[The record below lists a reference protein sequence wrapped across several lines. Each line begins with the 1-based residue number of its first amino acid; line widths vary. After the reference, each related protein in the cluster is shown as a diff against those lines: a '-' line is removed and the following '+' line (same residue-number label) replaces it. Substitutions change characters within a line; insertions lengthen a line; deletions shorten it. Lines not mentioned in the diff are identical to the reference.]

1 MANCSQSTVS
11 NSSVS
16 LCQTFTTH
24 LVLPILYSAMFLT
37 GLCGNTLSL
46 WVFMAKI
53 SGKSPT
59 HIYLINLGISN
70 LMLCLSMPFI
80 AAYYAFGTRWSVT
93 SAVCQL
99 AINGLTPVLH
109 TNIGVGMI
117 ILTWLALS
125 RLATLIQHNH
135 GPRPSKCIKILPG
148 VFFSRLR
155 QTPFALGVCLGTWA
169 FVATAIIPS
178 VVVYS
183 MRETELLRN
192 GEEQACYSVVVE
204 AGGSGSQAFAV
215 VGIVMF
221 LFCLLVVISAYIAV
235 IRHFYRSRNSTVISD
250 RHKVYTTVFRNILLI
265 QIVLVI
271 CLLPYHI
278 YKAIFIAIAQ
288 TFSLYGEPLSGCHP
302 LSMYVEI
309 KNVLLCLAALRC
321 STDPVMY
328 FLLDKTFKK
337 HARSLFKG
345 SPGTQ
350 DSHSSKTMLECG
362 QSAPI
367 TSGSS
372 PGAMTHDAHTYSKSS
387 QDEQCSRKGK

>member
-1 MANCSQSTVS
+1 MACLSQSTAS
-11 NSSVS
+11 NSSIC

-24 LVLPILYSAMFLT
+24 VILPVLYGAMFLT

-70 LMLCLSMPFI
+70 LMLCLTMPFI
-80 AAYYAFGTRWSVT
+80 AAYYALGTSWSAT

-117 ILTWLALS
+117 ILTWMALS
-125 RLATLIQHNH
+125 RFATLIQHNH
-135 GPRPSKCIKILPG
+135 GPRPSKCIKILPD
-148 VFFSRLR
+148 VFFSKLR

-183 MRETELLRN
+183 LQETEAVN
-192 GEEQACYSVVVE
+192 KEENQACYSVAVE
-204 AGGSGSQAFAV
+204 VGGSGSQSFAV
-215 VGIVMF
+215 AGIAVF
-221 LFCLLVVISAYIAV
+221 LLCLLVVLSAYISV

-250 RHKVYTTVFRNILLI
+250 RQRVYSRVFRNIVVI
-265 QIVLVI
+265 QIVLVV
-271 CLLPYHI
+271 CLLPHHI
-278 YKAIFIAIAQ
+278 YKAIFISLAQ
-288 TFSLYGEPLSGCHP
+288 TVTLPRDSRPECHP
-302 LSMYVEI
+302 LSTYVEI
-309 KNVLLCLAALRC
+309 KNFLLCLATLRC
-321 STDPVMY
+321 STDPIMY

-337 HARSLFKG
+337 HARSLFRG
-345 SPGTQ
+345 SSNTQ

-362 QSAPI
+362 QTTPI
-367 TSGSS
+367 NNSGSQV
-372 PGAMTHDAHTYSKSS
+372 H
-387 QDEQCSRKGK
+387 